1 MEDIKN
7 EIPEEEESIITLV
20 DENGVETAF
29 EYLDCIEYQGKE
41 YLCLIPADEE
51 SSEIVILEV
60 EPVDEENENYLAVED
75 EAVLQAV
82 YEIFKDRFKDILK
95 FED

>member
-29 EYLDCIEYQGKE
+29 EYMDCIEYEGKE
-41 YLCLIPADEE
+41 YLCLLPADEE
-51 SSEIVILEV
+51 SSEVVILEV
-60 EPVDEENENYLAVED
+60 EPVDEENENYIAVED
-75 EAVLQAV
+75 EAILVAV
-82 YEIFKDRFKDILK
+82 YEIFKDRFKDILT